1 MKFVLGAFP
10 IAWKQW
16 GVLALAG
23 CLCFQSPAVF
33 AQNDYPNKLVKI
45 IVPFSAG
52 GMSDGLARLYAK
64 ELSDRFGQPFILDFK
79 PGAATNLGAATAAA
93 APPDGYTL
101 FVSTMAS
108 HALNKWSYKSLSY
121 DPDAMVNVGL
131 LGVVPSFL
139 VVRPDSPYKSVEDL
153 VRAAKSSSQGLS
165 YGTHGAGGPN
175 HLITELLR
183 TKAGIAHLLH
193 VPYKGLPQSS
203 MDLIGGRI
211 DFMIDGASI
220 NLVEGGRLRALA
232 VTYPKRWP
240 SQPQVPTMAEAGY
253 PDVTMTAFFGIAAP
267 AGTPVAVAE
276 KLNQA
281 MRAIAANQ
289 EIEKKILAM
298 NVLPSPLN
306 RQETSAFIRE
316 QSEKWRP
323 LLKELNITFD

>member
-1 MKFVLGAFP
+1 MKFVLGVFP

-16 GVLALAG
+16 GAVALAG
-23 CLCFQSPAVF
+23 CFCFQSTAVF
-33 AQNDYPNKLVKI
+33 AQNDYPNKTVKI

-240 SQPQVPTMAEAGY
+240 SQPQVPTMAESGY

-267 AGTPVAVAE
+267 AGTSVAVAE

>member
-1 MKFVLGAFP
+1 MECISISQSNKL
-10 IAWKQW
+10 IQW
-16 GVLALAG
+16 VSRCLWALLIPSVTA
-23 CLCFQSPAVF
+23 F
-33 AQNDYPNKLVKI
+33 AQSDFPNKPIRIV
-45 IVPFSAG
+45 VPFSAG
-52 GMSDGLARLYAK
+52 GMSDGLVRLYTK

-79 PGAATNLGAATAAA
+79 PGAATNLGAATVAT

-108 HALNKWSYKSLSY
+108 HALNKWSYKNLNY
-121 DPDAMVNVGL
+121 DADAMVNVGL

-139 VVRPDSPYKSVEDL
+139 VVRPDSPYKTFDEL
-153 VRAAKSSSQGLS
+153 IRAAKLSPQGLS

-183 TKAGIAHLLH
+183 TKAAIPQLLH

-203 MDLIGGRI
+203 VDLIGGRI

-232 VTYPKRWP
+232 VTYSKRWP
-240 SQPQVPTMAEAGY
+240 SQPNVPTMAEVGY
-253 PDVTMTAFFGIAAP
+253 PDVTMTAFFGISAP
-267 AGTPVAVAE
+267 AGTPTQIVE

-281 MRAIAANQ
+281 LKSIGSSQ
-289 EIEKKILAM
+289 EIEKKIMTM
-298 NVLPSPLN
+298 NVLPLPLN
-306 RQETSAFIRE
+306 RQETSAFIKE

-323 LLKELNITFD
+323 VIKSLNIVFE

>member
-1 MKFVLGAFP
+1 MELISKSKSNTVG
-10 IAWKQW
+10 QW
-16 GVLALAG
+16 LSR
-23 CLCFQSPAVF
+23 CFWMMIVSSATAF
-33 AQNDYPNKLVKI
+33 AQSDYPNKPVRI
-45 IVPFSAG
+45 VVPFSSG
-52 GMSDGLARLYAK
+52 GMSDGLARLYTK

-79 PGAATNLGAATAAA
+79 PGAATNLGAATVAT

-108 HALNKWSYKSLSY
+108 HALNKWSYKNLNY

-139 VVRPDSPYKSVEDL
+139 VVRPDSPFKTFDEL
-153 VRAAKSSSQGLS
+153 VRAAKSSPQGLS

-183 TKAGIAHLLH
+183 SKSGIPQLLH

-203 MDLIGGRI
+203 LDLIGGRI

-240 SQPQVPTMAEAGY
+240 SQPNVPTMAELGY
-253 PDVTMTAFFGIAAP
+253 PDVTMTAFFGISAP
-267 AGTPVAVAE
+267 AGTPTPIVE

-281 MRAIAANQ
+281 LKSIGSSQ
-289 EIEKKILAM
+289 DIEKKILAM
-298 NVLPSPLN
+298 NVLPLPLN
-306 RQETSAFIRE
+306 RQETSAFIKE

-323 LLKELNITFD
+323 VIKSLNIVFE

>member
-1 MKFVLGAFP
+1 MELISKSKSNAVG
-10 IAWKQW
+10 QW
-16 GVLALAG
+16 LSR
-23 CLCFQSPAVF
+23 CFWMILVSSATAF
-33 AQNDYPNKLVKI
+33 AQSDYPNKPVRI
-45 IVPFSAG
+45 VVPFSAG
-52 GMSDGLARLYAK
+52 GMSDGLARLYTK
-64 ELSDRFGQPFILDFK
+64 ELSDRFGQAFILDFK
-79 PGAATNLGAATAAA
+79 PGAATNLGALAVAT

-108 HALNKWSYKSLSY
+108 HALNKWSYKNLNY

-139 VVRPDSPYKSVEDL
+139 VVRPDSPFKTFDEL
-153 VRAAKSSSQGLS
+153 VRAAKSSPQVLS

-183 TKAGIAHLLH
+183 SKSGIPQLLH
-193 VPYKGLPQSS
+193 IPYKGLPQSS
-203 MDLIGGRI
+203 LDLIGGRI

-240 SQPQVPTMAEAGY
+240 SQPNVPTMAELGY
-253 PDVTMTAFFGIAAP
+253 PDVTMTAFFGISAP
-267 AGTPVAVAE
+267 AGTPTQIIE

-281 MRAIAANQ
+281 LKSIGSSQ
-289 EIEKKILAM
+289 DIEKKIMAM
-298 NVLPSPLN
+298 NVLPLPLN
-306 RQETSAFIRE
+306 RQETSSFIKE

-323 LLKELNITFD
+323 VIKSLNIVFE

>member
-1 MKFVLGAFP
+1 MELFSKSKSNAVG
-10 IAWKQW
+10 QW
-16 GVLALAG
+16 LSR
-23 CLCFQSPAVF
+23 CFWMMLVSSASAF
-33 AQNDYPNKLVKI
+33 AQSDYPNKPVRI
-45 IVPFSAG
+45 VVPFSAG
-52 GMSDGLARLYAK
+52 GMSDGLARLYTK
-64 ELSDRFGQPFILDFK
+64 ELSDQFGQAFILDFK
-79 PGAATNLGAATAAA
+79 PGAATNLGALAVAT

-108 HALNKWSYKSLSY
+108 HALNKWSYKNLNY

-139 VVRPDSPYKSVEDL
+139 VVRPDSPFKTFDEL
-153 VRAAKSSSQGLS
+153 VRAAKSSPQGLS

-183 TKAGIAHLLH
+183 SKSGIPQLLH
-193 VPYKGLPQSS
+193 IPYKGLPQSS
-203 MDLIGGRI
+203 LDLIGGRI

-240 SQPQVPTMAEAGY
+240 SQPNVPTMAELGY
-253 PDVTMTAFFGIAAP
+253 PDVTMTAFFGISAP
-267 AGTPVAVAE
+267 AGTPTQIVE

-281 MRAIAANQ
+281 LKSIGSSQ
-289 EIEKKILAM
+289 DIEKKIMAM
-298 NVLPSPLN
+298 NVLPLPLN
-306 RQETSAFIRE
+306 RQETSSFIKE

-323 LLKELNITFD
+323 VIKSLNIVFE

>member
-1 MKFVLGAFP
+1 MELISKSKSNAVG
-10 IAWKQW
+10 QW
-16 GVLALAG
+16 LSR
-23 CLCFQSPAVF
+23 CFWMMLVSSATAF
-33 AQNDYPNKLVKI
+33 AQSDYPNKPVRI
-45 IVPFSAG
+45 VVPFSAG
-52 GMSDGLARLYAK
+52 GMSDGLARLYTK

-79 PGAATNLGAATAAA
+79 PGAATNLGAATVAT

-108 HALNKWSYKSLSY
+108 HALNKWSYKNLNY

-139 VVRPDSPYKSVEDL
+139 VVRPDSPFKTFDEL
-153 VRAAKSSSQGLS
+153 VRAAKSSPQGLS

-183 TKAGIAHLLH
+183 SKSGIPQLLH
-193 VPYKGLPQSS
+193 IPYKGLPQSS
-203 MDLIGGRI
+203 LDLIGGRI

-240 SQPQVPTMAEAGY
+240 SQPNVPTMAELGC
-253 PDVTMTAFFGIAAP
+253 PDVTMTAFFGISAP
-267 AGTPVAVAE
+267 AGTPTQIIE

-281 MRAIAANQ
+281 LKSIGSSQ
-289 EIEKKILAM
+289 DIEKKIMAM
-298 NVLPSPLN
+298 NVLPLPLN
-306 RQETSAFIRE
+306 RQETSSFIKE

-323 LLKELNITFD
+323 VIKSLNIVFE

>member
-1 MKFVLGAFP
+1 MELISKSKSNAVG
-10 IAWKQW
+10 QW
-16 GVLALAG
+16 LSR
-23 CLCFQSPAVF
+23 CFWMMLVSSATAF
-33 AQNDYPNKLVKI
+33 AQSDYPNKPVRI
-45 IVPFSAG
+45 VVPFSAG
-52 GMSDGLARLYAK
+52 GMSDGLARLYTK
-64 ELSDRFGQPFILDFK
+64 ELSDRFGQAFILDFK
-79 PGAATNLGAATAAA
+79 PGAATNLGALAVAT

-108 HALNKWSYKSLSY
+108 HALNKWSYKNLNY

-139 VVRPDSPYKSVEDL
+139 VVRPDSPFKTFDEL
-153 VRAAKSSSQGLS
+153 VRAAKSSPQGLS

-183 TKAGIAHLLH
+183 SKSGIPQLLH
-193 VPYKGLPQSS
+193 IPYKGLPQSS
-203 MDLIGGRI
+203 LDLIGGRI

-240 SQPQVPTMAEAGY
+240 SQPNVPTMAELGY
-253 PDVTMTAFFGIAAP
+253 PDVTMTAFFGISAP
-267 AGTPVAVAE
+267 AGTPTQIVE

-281 MRAIAANQ
+281 LKSIGSSQ
-289 EIEKKILAM
+289 DIEKKIMAM
-298 NVLPSPLN
+298 NVLPLPLN
-306 RQETSAFIRE
+306 RQETSSFIKE

-323 LLKELNITFD
+323 VIKSLNIVFE

>member
-1 MKFVLGAFP
+1 MELFSKSKSNRVS
-10 IAWKQW
+10 QW
-16 GVLALAG
+16 LSR
-23 CLCFQSPAVF
+23 CFWMMLVSSASAF
-33 AQNDYPNKLVKI
+33 AQSDYPNKPVRI
-45 IVPFSAG
+45 VVPFSAG
-52 GMSDGLARLYAK
+52 GMSDGLARLYTK
-64 ELSDRFGQPFILDFK
+64 ELSDQFGQAFILDFK
-79 PGAATNLGAATAAA
+79 PGAATNLGALAVAT

-108 HALNKWSYKSLSY
+108 HALNKWSYKNLNY

-139 VVRPDSPYKSVEDL
+139 VVRPDSPFKTFDEL
-153 VRAAKSSSQGLS
+153 VRAAKSSPQGLS

-183 TKAGIAHLLH
+183 SKSGIPQLLH
-193 VPYKGLPQSS
+193 IPYKGLPQSS
-203 MDLIGGRI
+203 LDLIGGRI

-240 SQPQVPTMAEAGY
+240 SQPNVPTMAELGY
-253 PDVTMTAFFGIAAP
+253 PDVTMTAFFGISAP
-267 AGTPVAVAE
+267 AGTPTQIVE

-281 MRAIAANQ
+281 LKSIGSSQ
-289 EIEKKILAM
+289 DIEKKIMAM
-298 NVLPSPLN
+298 NVLPLPLN
-306 RQETSAFIRE
+306 RQETSSFIKE

-323 LLKELNITFD
+323 VIKSLNIVFE

>member
-1 MKFVLGAFP
+1 MELFSKSKSNMVS
-10 IAWKQW
+10 QW
-16 GVLALAG
+16 LSR
-23 CLCFQSPAVF
+23 CFWMMLVSSASAF
-33 AQNDYPNKLVKI
+33 AQSDYPNKPVRI
-45 IVPFSAG
+45 VVPFSAG
-52 GMSDGLARLYAK
+52 GMSDGLARLYTK
-64 ELSDRFGQPFILDFK
+64 ELSDQFGQAFILDFK
-79 PGAATNLGAATAAA
+79 PGAATNLGALAVAT

-108 HALNKWSYKSLSY
+108 HALNKWSYKNLNY

-139 VVRPDSPYKSVEDL
+139 VVRPDSPFKTFDEL
-153 VRAAKSSSQGLS
+153 VRAAKSSPQGLS

-183 TKAGIAHLLH
+183 SKSGIPQLLH
-193 VPYKGLPQSS
+193 IPYKGLPQSS
-203 MDLIGGRI
+203 LDLIGGRI

-240 SQPQVPTMAEAGY
+240 SQPNVPTMAELGY
-253 PDVTMTAFFGIAAP
+253 PDVTMTAFFGISAP
-267 AGTPVAVAE
+267 AGTPTQIVE

-281 MRAIAANQ
+281 LKSIGSSQ
-289 EIEKKILAM
+289 DIEKKIMAM
-298 NVLPSPLN
+298 NVLPLPLN
-306 RQETSAFIRE
+306 RQETSSFIKE

-323 LLKELNITFD
+323 VIKSLNIVFE

>member
-1 MKFVLGAFP
+1 MELISKLQSKSAG
-10 IAWKQW
+10 QW
-16 GVLALAG
+16 LSR
-23 CLCFQSPAVF
+23 CFWMMLVSSATAF
-33 AQNDYPNKLVKI
+33 AQTDYPNKPVRI
-45 IVPFSAG
+45 VVPFSSG
-52 GMSDGLARLYAK
+52 GMSDGLARLYTK

-79 PGAATNLGAATAAA
+79 PGAATNLGALAVAT

-108 HALNKWSYKSLSY
+108 HALNKWSYKNLNY

-139 VVRPDSPYKSVEDL
+139 VVRPDSPFKTFDEL
-153 VRAAKSSSQGLS
+153 VRAAKSSPQGLS

-183 TKAGIAHLLH
+183 TKAGIPQLLH

-203 MDLIGGRI
+203 LDLIGGRI

-232 VTYPKRWP
+232 VTYSKRWP
-240 SQPQVPTMAEAGY
+240 SQPNVPTMAELGY
-253 PDVTMTAFFGIAAP
+253 PDVTMTAFFGISAP
-267 AGTPVAVAE
+267 AGTPTQIVE

-281 MRAIAANQ
+281 LKSIGSSQ
-289 EIEKKILAM
+289 DIEKKILAM
-298 NVLPSPLN
+298 NVLPLPLS
-306 RQETSAFIRE
+306 RQETSLFIKE

-323 LLKELNITFD
+323 VIKSLNIVFE

>member
-1 MKFVLGAFP
+1 MECISTSQSNTVF
-10 IAWKQW
+10 QW
-16 GVLALAG
+16 LSR
-23 CLCFQSPAVF
+23 CFAMLLISSTSVF
-33 AQNDYPNKLVKI
+33 AQSDYPNKPVRI
-45 IVPFSAG
+45 VVPFSAG

-64 ELSDRFGQPFILDFK
+64 ELSDRLGQPFILEFK
-79 PGAATNLGAATAAA
+79 PGAATNLGAATVAI

-121 DPDAMVNVGL
+121 DADAMVNVGL

-139 VVRPDSPYKSVEDL
+139 VVRPDSPYKTFDEL
-153 VRAAKSSSQGLS
+153 IRAAKLSSQGLS

-183 TKAGIAHLLH
+183 TKAGIPQLLH

-203 MDLIGGRI
+203 VDLIGGRI

-220 NLVEGGRLRALA
+220 NLVDGGRLRALA

-240 SQPQVPTMAEAGY
+240 SQPNVPTMAELGY
-253 PDVTMTAFFGIAAP
+253 PDVTMTAFFGISAP
-267 AGTPVAVAE
+267 AGTPAQIVD

-281 MRAIAANQ
+281 LKSIAASQ
-289 EIEKKILAM
+289 DIEKKIIAM
-298 NVLPSPLN
+298 NVLTLPLN
-306 RQETSAFIRE
+306 RQETSAFIKE

-323 LLKELNITFD
+323 VIKSLNIVFE

>member
-1 MKFVLGAFP
+1 MECISKSESNTLV
-10 IAWKQW
+10 QW
-16 GVLALAG
+16 LLRFFWTMLISSTTA
-23 CLCFQSPAVF
+23 F
-33 AQNDYPNKLVKI
+33 AQSDYPNKPVRI
-45 IVPFSAG
+45 VVPFSAG
-52 GMSDGLARLYAK
+52 GMSDGLARLYTK

-79 PGAATNLGAATAAA
+79 PGAASNLGALAVAT

-108 HALNKWSYKSLSY
+108 HALNKWSYKNLNY

-139 VVRPDSPYKSVEDL
+139 VVRPDSPFKTFDEL
-153 VRAAKSSSQGLS
+153 VRAAKSSPQGLS

-183 TKAGIAHLLH
+183 SKSGIPQLLH

-203 MDLIGGRI
+203 LDLIGGRI

-240 SQPQVPTMAEAGY
+240 SQPNVPTMAELGY
-253 PDVTMTAFFGIAAP
+253 PDVTMTAFFGISAP
-267 AGTPVAVAE
+267 AGTPTPIVE

-281 MRAIAANQ
+281 LKSIGSSQ
-289 EIEKKILAM
+289 DIEKKILAM
-298 NVLPSPLN
+298 NVLTLPLN
-306 RQETSAFIRE
+306 RQETSLFIKE
-316 QSEKWRP
+316 QSEKWGP
-323 LLKELNITFD
+323 VIKSLNIIFE